1 MPAASTILDRRW
13 FFFARLAGR
22 SRAQDA
28 TLHSPSIV
36 LVSASLPPSLLFTYI
51 HSHTLYPHTSRL
63 TVHEAV
69 RKQHHPLVLSCPCW
83 SFPSPSFFLSLTLCH
98 PSPPRRSTHPV
109 ERTIWNSTV
118 RSCTLVSPLTDNS
131 HPSPSHHPT
140 FQPQLCSVALW
151 PPPCSHLPEA
161 RTDGRPPLS
170 ACPSD
175 VSLPLFYP
183 PARPH
188 GLCQTTDKH
197 LYKCGVLLHLCSI
210 SVFFSVLFSR
220 RSLCFASLLRT
231 CCVRVRTVFLVLFFS
246 AQFDVE
252 VASGCFGSIRLIRSF
267 RELVCKWVSVPCLF
281 LIHLRLRL
289 PLLLANAPFW
299 GLRLPSHPTPT
310 RLSSP
315 TLAHTLN
322 SYLFPCSIFSCF
334 LFLAGRSA
342 NTGVLFWRLSLL
354 TFVSFGCASLT
365 AVLCVHICICSR
377 SCVRCKPNA
386 AV

>member
-109 ERTIWNSTV
+109 EITIWNSTV

-161 RTDGRPPLS
+161 RTDGRTAAS
-170 ACPSD
+170 FS
-175 VSLPLFYP
+175 VSL
-183 PARPH
+183 
-188 GLCQTTDKH
+188 
-197 LYKCGVLLHLCSI
+197 
-210 SVFFSVLFSR
+210 
-220 RSLCFASLLRT
+220 
-231 CCVRVRTVFLVLFFS
+231 
-246 AQFDVE
+246 
-252 VASGCFGSIRLIRSF
+252 
-267 RELVCKWVSVPCLF
+267 
-281 LIHLRLRL
+281 
-289 PLLLANAPFW
+289 
-299 GLRLPSHPTPT
+299 
-310 RLSSP
+310 
-315 TLAHTLN
+315 
-322 SYLFPCSIFSCF
+322 
-334 LFLAGRSA
+334 
-342 NTGVLFWRLSLL
+342 
-354 TFVSFGCASLT
+354 
-365 AVLCVHICICSR
+365 
-377 SCVRCKPNA
+377 
-386 AV
+386 

>member
-13 FFFARLAGR
+13 FFFAHLAGR

-161 RTDGRPPLS
+161 RTDGRADGATRTAEQDGLIENAKKSDADVRACWLS
-170 ACPSD
+170 CHFF
-175 VSLPLFYP
+175 SLPEQFFTGSHV
-183 PARPH
+183 RPRF
-188 GLCQTTDKH
+188 
-197 LYKCGVLLHLCSI
+197 VS
-210 SVFFSVLFSR
+210 SR
-220 RSLCFASLLRT
+220 FVPSLCFR
-231 CCVRVRTVFLVLFFS
+231 
-246 AQFDVE
+246 
-252 VASGCFGSIRLIRSF
+252 
-267 RELVCKWVSVPCLF
+267 WV
-281 LIHLRLRL
+281 
-289 PLLLANAPFW
+289 W
-299 GLRLPSHPTPT
+299 
-310 RLSSP
+310 
-315 TLAHTLN
+315 
-322 SYLFPCSIFSCF
+322 CSI
-334 LFLAGRSA
+334 
-342 NTGVLFWRLSLL
+342 
-354 TFVSFGCASLT
+354 
-365 AVLCVHICICSR
+365 
-377 SCVRCKPNA
+377 
-386 AV
+386 